1 MFQTEFR
8 CFALAKKG
16 VLTIPSVHLHGER
29 LTIFSIADVKKY
41 ISTKRKQNKTFETEF
56 VLLFISRVQ
65 ASGKHCSLGSIRFLL
80 LLLTQALNLNIQI
93 ALIAIFY
100 VRFVTLIFID
110 SIAMVKHTKSQL
122 AL

>member
-1 MFQTEFR
+1 MKQSLYCYLLVEFKLR
-8 CFALAKKG
+8 A
-16 VLTIPSVHLHGER
+16 
-29 LTIFSIADVKKY
+29 SIV
-41 ISTKRKQNKTFETEF
+41 
-56 VLLFISRVQ
+56 V
-65 ASGKHCSLGSIRFLL
+65 GSIRFLL